1 MTPMLAA
8 ISLSVTIMGIT
19 FVIVCLLMM
28 LLILIQK
35 PKGGGLTGAFGGGG
49 GSAQS
54 AFGSKTG
61 DVLTYATIG
70 FFLAFILLAMGMQ
83 WGIKAAEPTD
93 SGLPAPPIGP
103 PPLSQDA
110 TLPAPPAARPPSAAP
125 PVDPPSSTPSR
136 PSGLGPAPTGDASG
150 GASAVAP
157 EDSGEFDTD

>member
-1 MTPMLAA
+1 MTPMLA
-8 ISLSVTIMGIT
+8 SMLSITIMGIA
-19 FVIVCLLMM
+19 FVIVCFLMM

-70 FFLAFILLAMGMQ
+70 FFLAFIFLAMGMQ
-83 WGIKAAEPTD
+83 WSIKAANRTD
-93 SGLPAPPIGP
+93 SGLAAPPIGP
-103 PPLSQDA
+103 PSLSQDV
-110 TLPAPPAARPPSAAP
+110 TLPSPPATQPPSAVP
-125 PVDPPSSTPSR
+125 PVDTPSSTPSQ

-150 GASAVAP
+150 GATVVVP
-157 EDSGEFDTD
+157 EDSSDLDTD